1 MAKNLRAKIPEGD
14 TLVIHDVNKEA
25 SAKFVKEVSK
35 GVEVVETPRAVAERS
50 VSHSVHAAPCPQVS
64 YDEYVLSMI

>member
-14 TLVIHDVNKEA
+14 ILVINDVNKEA
-25 SAKFVKEVSK
+25 TAKFAEEVGT
-35 GVEVVETPRAVAERS
+35 GVEVVETPREVAERS
-50 VSHSVHAAPCPQVS
+50 VSHSVHGSSSPQVS